1 MTIDELGELI
11 AFGILSGVL
20 GGSGAGSNALK
31 SQVSRMGKRIANA
44 VAHGSAG
51 TIKKETVNAIKYFM
65 KHGGKKATID
75 MAKAVMRSSLAPVLE
90 TIQDSASEIIEFIS
104 NLSEKDLQE

>member
-1 MTIDELGELI
+1 MIIDELGESI

-31 SQVSRMGKRIANA
+31 SQASRMGKRIANA

-75 MAKAVMRSSLAPVLE
+75 TAKAVMRSSLAPVLE